1 MDNPAGCPRAQAQA
15 VGCPQA
21 PQGPTTT
28 QTKKQQRPGVAIN
41 YHAQS
46 TDHQRRLTNRR
57 HQPSIYTAKRATQR
71 SPRSVTI
78 PEIAGH
84 VRRNAQLLSGCVG
97 PLVEHVRIDPAS
109 AAVLNSRVV
118 VLTDEQ
124 SKAGKFTVLGP
135 ITATSCMNK
144 IWEPAPTNEDATN
157 QLRVKDS
164 Y

>member
-1 MDNPAGCPRAQAQA
+1 MDNPAGCPRAHAQA

-57 HQPSIYTAKRATQR
+57 HQPSIYTAKRATPR
-71 SPRSVTI
+71 NPRSVTI

-84 VRRNAQLLSGCVG
+84 VRRNAQVRSALASQMPGGDGGLWRSAPLGATLDDVG
-97 PLVEHVRIDPAS
+97 IRGA
-109 AAVLNSRVV
+109 
-118 VLTDEQ
+118 TD
-124 SKAGKFTVLGP
+124 
-135 ITATSCMNK
+135 
-144 IWEPAPTNEDATN
+144 
-157 QLRVKDS
+157 R
-164 Y
+164 

>member
-1 MDNPAGCPRAQAQA
+1 MDNPAGCPISQAQA

-84 VRRNAQLLSGCVG
+84 VRRNAHDVKYAWIEKHRQTYSTTLMCELLSV
-97 PLVEHVRIDPAS
+97 
-109 AAVLNSRVV
+109 
-118 VLTDEQ
+118 
-124 SKAGKFTVLGP
+124 
-135 ITATSCMNK
+135 SC
-144 IWEPAPTNEDATN
+144 
-157 QLRVKDS
+157 S
-164 Y
+164 